1 MPSQAYE
8 GLNHSNKWIIS
19 PHVVSNIHGHTREVR
34 KARTSSFFT
43 STFVLNSLQK
53 KASKLHFGFGAQKIV
68 RLCWLVRLFAR
79 EKNSLMMDCTAQ
91 DCLCKKPLSGPQ
103 CFPSNC
109 CFPPFS
115 LFPFSPFLQISPLHF
130 LPPLQ
135 IFHPSTVHHLSICH
149 CPSSSPPR
157 DTVPPPQILRTAEAW
172 SSFVRI
178 SLI

>member
-8 GLNHSNKWIIS
+8 GISRSNKWIIS
-19 PHVVSNIHGHTREVR
+19 PHVVSNIHRHTRGAR

-43 STFVLNSLQK
+43 FTFVLNSLQK
-53 KASKLHFGFGAQKIV
+53 KKKPKNCTLVSVHKKLV
-68 RLCWLVRLFAR
+68 RLCSLVRLFAR

-91 DCLCKKPLSGPQ
+91 GCLCKKPLSGPQ

-109 CFPPFS
+109 CPPFS
-115 LFPFSPFLQISPLHF
+115 LFPFLQISPLRF

-135 IFHPSTVHHLSICH
+135 KFHPSTVHPLSVCH

-157 DTVPPPQILRTAEAW
+157 DMVSPPQMLLTAEVW